1 MSFTF
6 LQFPEVLKL
15 KVRFTPVGLCANLA
29 FDFRASMRKIFST
42 RNGRCKRLTRAVAI
56 FFLLHAGADLALP
69 QYLCAEDFGG
79 RAAASSTDSIKPAQN
94 EQIASAFDK
103 SDSIPSETP
112 SEQLPHE
119 EDCFCCCAHVLPS
132 ADLARIELNE
142 LRPTQLVSKTDSL
155 PSPPAREMYRPP
167 RIA

>member
-1 MSFTF
+1 MAFTF

-15 KVRFTPVGLCANLA
+15 KVRFTPAGLCANLA
-29 FDFRASMRKIFST
+29 FGFRASMRKRFST

-69 QYLCAEDFGG
+69 QYFCAEDFGG
-79 RAAASSTDSIKPAQN
+79 RAAASSTDSIKLAQN
-94 EQIASAFDK
+94 GQVASAFDK

-112 SEQLPHE
+112 SEQVPHE

-142 LRPTQLVSKTDSL
+142 LRPTQPVSKTDSL
-155 PSPPAREMYRPP
+155 PSPPVREMYRPP
-167 RIA
+167 RIT